1 VTGVWGGRDGDHPVR
16 APLGLRRTTSFGWAR
31 LEVQSPVSPRGKIWA
46 AVVGVAEGALV
57 ERDVELR
64 RLRSLLDRAADGRGA
79 LVVVDGPA
87 GIGKTRLLQETC
99 EVAAGRGVRV
109 LTARGGDL
117 EREFAFGVVRQ
128 LFEPVVV
135 DSAAGGRGWLLA
147 GFAAYAEPVFASTGL
162 AAEGPAVRDRSA
174 AVLHGLYWLT
184 RNLAERG
191 RLLIAVDDAHW
202 ADLSSLLFLHYLA
215 RRMAAMPV
223 VVVVSS
229 RRGQLGAEAE
239 LVRRI
244 AADASGGVLQLRPLT
259 VEGTAEL
266 MRSLF
271 GVDATDALCRACHG
285 ATGGNP
291 FLIREL
297 AAALLAEGLSTGAD
311 AAAQV
316 GRLVPD
322 AVARNVLVRLS
333 RLGPA
338 TVRVARA
345 VAVLGAGAEL
355 RHAAALA
362 QLDKAEAAG
371 AVDALV
377 SADIL
382 SAGLPLEFA
391 HPLLAEAVY
400 ADARPAERMLAHAR
414 AARLLR
420 DAGGPPERVALQ
432 LLACEPVNSAWAGE
446 TLREAAREAT
456 GRGAPQTAARY
467 LERALSEPATA
478 ADRRDL
484 LLELGVAESHAAL
497 PPAADHLGE
506 ALRLSSDPGGRAR
519 VAHELAGLYNLLGR
533 FGESVTVLEAAID
546 ELGEADWELRF
557 GLEAEAAVLA
567 IAHVGA
573 RRRLAHRMAAWRA
586 MAPMLAGAPGGAPL
600 LAVIARELA
609 DTDGMAGEV
618 AGYAERA
625 FAGGR
630 LLTREGPVLSVGASA
645 LVIAD
650 RCVAAE
656 TMLDAAIS
664 AARSRGSIQ
673 ALRAALAARAF
684 ARNRRGQI
692 AEAEA
697 DARLTLELSA
707 DEPSDPVRPLRL
719 AFLAD
724 ALIEQGKIAEAERLV
739 NDAELARHDPD
750 SAMVQPLADTHA
762 RLLLLRGRHRE
773 ALAVLKAQLRW
784 QRAWGAHNP
793 GWTSTRSLA
802 ARAHYALDEP
812 DQARAL
818 AAQDLDAARTFGAP
832 RAIGI
837 ALRTIA
843 LVHDGPRLDDL
854 RASAEVLEDSE
865 AALELA
871 RTLVEL
877 GAALRRGG
885 GRRDAR
891 DPLQRGLQLAH
902 DCGAAPLAERARA
915 ELLAAGARPRRPRT
929 VGRDALTP
937 SERRV
942 AAMAKDGLANREIAQ
957 VLFLSPKTVE
967 MHLGSTY
974 RKLGISSRRQL
985 PRALDQSESTGE

>member
-1 VTGVWGGRDGDHPVR
+1 MGSPEFEPISCATLAGRLWVGDDSFADTVGVRVPVWPPGGRKW
-16 APLGLRRTTSFGWAR
+16 S
-31 LEVQSPVSPRGKIWA
+31 
-46 AVVGVAEGALV
+46 AVVGVAEVALV
-57 ERDVELR
+57 ERAAELR
-64 RLRSLLDRAADGRGA
+64 RLRSLLHRAADGCGA

-87 GIGKTRLLQETC
+87 GIGKTRLLQATC
-99 EVAAGRGVRV
+99 KAAVGRGVRV

-135 DSAAGGRGWLLA
+135 GTAAGERASLLA
-147 GFAAYAEPVFASTGL
+147 GFAAYAEPVFGSTGF
-162 AAEGPAVRDRSA
+162 AAEGAAVRDWSA

-191 RLLIAVDDAHW
+191 RLLLAVDDAHW

-215 RRMAAMPV
+215 RRVVAMPV
-223 VVVVSS
+223 VVVVSA
-229 RRGQLGAEAE
+229 RRWQLGPEAE
-239 LVRRI
+239 LVDRI
-244 AADASGGVLQLRPLT
+244 AAEAPGGVLELRPLS
-259 VEGTAEL
+259 VEGTAKL
-266 MRSLF
+266 LRSLF

-285 ATGGNP
+285 ATDGNP

-297 AAALLAEGLSTGAD
+297 AAALLAEGLSAGAG
-311 AAAQV
+311 AAARV

-333 RLGPA
+333 RLGPTA
-338 TVRVARA
+338 VRVARA

-362 QLDKAEAAG
+362 QLDKTEAAA

-382 SAGLPLEFA
+382 SPGLPLEFA

-400 ADARPAERMLAHAR
+400 ADARPAERMLAHAQ

-420 DAGGPPERVALQ
+420 DDGGPPERVALQ
-432 LLACEPVNSAWAGE
+432 LLACEPVNSAWARE
-446 TLREAAREAT
+446 TLRRAACEAT
-456 GRGAPQTAARY
+456 ARGAPHTAARY
-467 LERALSEPATA
+467 LERALSEPAAA

-497 PPAADHLGE
+497 PHAADHLRE
-506 ALRLSSDPGGRAR
+506 ALRLSGDPGVRAR
-519 VAHELAGLYNLLGR
+519 VAHGLAGLYNLLGR

-546 ELGEADWELRF
+546 GLGEADRELRF

-567 IAHVGA
+567 ITHVDA
-573 RRRLAHRMAAWRA
+573 RRRLAPRMAAWLA
-586 MAPMLAGAPGGAPL
+586 NAPTLAGAPAAAPL
-600 LAVIARELA
+600 LAVLARELA
-609 DTDGMAGEV
+609 DTDGTAREV

-630 LLTREGPVLSVGASA
+630 LLAREGPVLSVGASA

-650 RCVAAE
+650 RFVAAE

-664 AARSRGSIQ
+664 AAHSRGSIQ

-684 ARNRRGQI
+684 ARNRRGRI

-739 NDAELARHDPD
+739 NSTELARHDPD
-750 SAMVQPLADTHA
+750 SAMVQPLADPHA

-773 ALAVLKAQLRW
+773 ALALLNAQLRW
-784 QRAWGAHNP
+784 QRAWGARNP

-802 ARAHYALDEP
+802 AHGHRALDEP
-812 DQARAL
+812 DQARAR
-818 AAQDLDAARTFGAP
+818 AAEDLDAARAFGAP

-837 ALRTIA
+837 ALRTVA

-854 RASAEVLEDSE
+854 RASAEILDDSE
-865 AALELA
+865 ARLELA

-885 GRRDAR
+885 ARRDAR

-915 ELLAAGARPRRPRT
+915 ELLATGARPRRPRA

-942 AAMAKDGLANREIAQ
+942 AGMAKDGLANREIAQ
-957 VLFLSPKTVE
+957 ALFLSPKTVE
-967 MHLGSTY
+967 MHLGSAY
-974 RKLGISSRRQL
+974 RKLGISSRRHL
-985 PRALDQSESTGE
+985 GHALDQGESTGG